1 MWHRRPYNF
10 FSVIVQELYYYK
22 KGFKSTSEYPW
33 TQLLI
38 KMLDVA
44 LGDDSEAINLRF
56 ENNLFDEVSVWDK
69 G

>member
-1 MWHRRPYNF
+1 MDTAIDKN
-10 FSVIVQELYYYK
+10 E
-22 KGFKSTSEYPW
+22 
-33 TQLLI
+33 
-38 KMLDVA
+38 MLDVA